1 MIRLLLPSLVCLFSL
16 VVNHAFASPIPAEKL
31 FLEQHVAL
39 PSISPDGKYVSF
51 ITRIDDT
58 DYLALQDTRT
68 LALQGIVIIEENQ
81 KLLNYNWLDANT
93 ILLSVKRGSRTRLV
107 IAYRDTSS
115 KEPKWD
121 NLMLKYDGY
130 LVGSL
135 EEDPENVLLAIHSQ
149 QENVN
154 LELYRLPID
163 DLKIGKVFTKY
174 LVEDP
179 ELGFRFYAYD
189 EELKRLIIMR
199 LDFPNEAIN
208 LETRSLKNNQI
219 LATYK
224 IYGADMEFMP
234 IGFLSESKMAV
245 LSNKDSDT
253 RSLYEF
259 DLVTNK
265 FGKLLYKHDKYDLV
279 DASVSSVSGKVLSVN
294 YFDHGRLTTEYF
306 SAREKNLNALLKSEF
321 GDKQFTVA
329 ANNPNTNHKVLFA
342 FASNDSG
349 SYYLFDDTSDS
360 MTKLLP
366 LYPDLEN
373 TELAQNSNFKVKSSD
388 GTEIEAY
395 LTLPLHNNN
404 HTLLVMPHGGP
415 IGIREYDSFN
425 PLAQYFASRGFSVLR
440 INFRGSSGF
449 GSEFEKAG
457 VGQFGQLIE
466 QDISDVVEQVRAQYT
481 FKNLCAMGSSYGG
494 YSSMMLAIKHPDL
507 YSCVVG
513 SFGIYDLPLL
523 FNSSNID
530 SIDEIRQS
538 IENVVGKESDSLY
551 EVSPVYYAQEVKA
564 PVLLFAGLNDD
575 VAPAEHTRRME
586 YVLNK
591 HDSNVQAIYYKK
603 TGHGHNSW
611 LGDWHQLAL
620 TYQFLVDSL
629 GLPKLQKSDIKAQD
643 LAEIQRE
650 FLRVASFYASG
661 KSIVRNQE
669 LAFKFFQLGSDLDDA
684 EATYRLA
691 RYYEVGSIVDKNID
705 KALDIYR
712 AASALG
718 SEHAAYKLADVNY
731 KGEWVTRDLEKALS
745 FYELAKQRE
754 YNSAAGIKIARAYC
768 LGEGVSVDIP
778 KCLSILNIEE
788 LRKDKNNKNE
798 VNDYSYATLRRVL
811 AQIFMSEKL
820 SSDVRRELIAQTR
833 AWYDIQSVS
842 SEVEIDDYGV
852 VSKGRYKNKYDGE
865 QQISLSEN
873 ERFGVRLDVDIDANP
888 DKKLPRGIY
897 IINWQIE
904 HTDGKKTFLE
914 NTLIWGNKKR
924 NWETHLY
931 NRDMP
936 KDADTVTLQIKDLN
950 NNILVQQPFTIIE

>member
-1 MIRLLLPSLVCLFSL
+1 MIRLLLISVAFIFTL
-16 VVNHAFASPIPAEKL
+16 NHSIASPIPAEKL
-31 FLEQHVAL
+31 FLEQNVGL
-39 PSISPDGKYVSF
+39 PSISPDGKYVSL
-51 ITRIDDT
+51 ITRIDET

-68 LALQGIVIIEENQ
+68 MALQGIVIIEKNQ
-81 KLLNYNWLDANT
+81 KLLNYNWLDENT
-93 ILLSVKRGSRTRLV
+93 LLLNVKRGHRNRLV

-130 LVGSL
+130 LVGVL
-135 EEDPENVLLAIHSQ
+135 EEDPDKVLLAINSQ
-149 QENVN
+149 QKNVN
-154 LELYRLPID
+154 LELYRLPIA

-174 LVEDP
+174 QVSDP

-189 EELKRLIIMR
+189 EALKRLIIMR
-199 LDFPNEAIN
+199 LDIENETIN
-208 LETRSLKNNQI
+208 LETRSLESNQT
-219 LATYK
+219 LAMFK
-224 IYGADMEFMP
+224 INGDDLEFIP
-234 IGFLSESKMAV
+234 VGFISESKLAV
-245 LSNKDSDT
+245 LSNKDTDT
-253 RSLYEF
+253 RSLYEY
-259 DLVTNK
+259 DLVTNE
-265 FGKLLYKHDKYDLV
+265 FGPLLYKHDKYDLV

-306 SAREKNLNALLKSEF
+306 SSQEKKLNSLLKREF
-321 GDKQFTVA
+321 GDKQFSVA
-329 ANNPNTNHKVLFA
+329 ADNPSTGQKVLLA
-342 FASNDSG
+342 FASNDPG
-349 SYYLFDDTSDS
+349 SYYLFDNTSES

-366 LYPDLEN
+366 LYPGLEN
-373 TELAQNSNFKVKSSD
+373 TELARNGNFKVKSSD
-388 GTEIEAY
+388 GAEIEAY
-395 LTLPLHNNN
+395 LTLPPHNDN

-415 IGIREYDSFN
+415 IGVREYDSFN
-425 PLAQYFASRGFSVLR
+425 PITQYFASRGFSVLR

-481 FKNLCAMGSSYGG
+481 FKNMCAIGSSYGG

-507 YSCVVG
+507 YSCIVG

-551 EVSPVYYAQEVKA
+551 EVSPVYYAQQVKA
-564 PVLLFAGLNDD
+564 PVLLFAGLKDD

-591 HDSNVQAIYYKK
+591 HDRNVQALYYKEAE
-603 TGHGHNSW
+603 HGHSSW
-611 LGDWHQLAL
+611 LGDWHQVAL

-629 GLPKLQKSDIKAQD
+629 GLPKLQKTDIRAQD
-643 LAEIQRE
+643 LAEIRRE

-661 KSIVRNQE
+661 KSIERNQE

-684 EATYRLA
+684 EATFRLA
-691 RYYEVGSIVDKNID
+691 RYYEIGAIVDKNID
-705 KALDIYR
+705 KALEIYR
-712 AASALG
+712 AASELG
-718 SEHAAYKLADVNY
+718 SKDAAYKLADVNY
-731 KGEWVTRDLEKALS
+731 QGEWVTRDLPKALN
-745 FYELAKQRE
+745 FYEQAKQRE
-754 YNSAAGIKIARAYC
+754 YNSASGIKIARAYC

-798 VNDYSYATLRRVL
+798 VTDYSYATLRRVL

-820 SSDVRRELIAQTR
+820 SSEVRRKLIAQTR
-833 AWYDIQSVS
+833 EWYDIQSVS
-842 SEVEIDDYGV
+842 SEVEIDYYGV

-865 QQISLSEN
+865 QEISLSEN
-873 ERFGVRLDVDIDANP
+873 EKFGVKFDVDIDANP

-904 HTDGKKTFLE
+904 HTDGKKTFLR

-931 NRDMP
+931 NRDIP
-936 KDADTVTLQIKDLN
+936 KDADIVTLQIKDLN
-950 NNILVQQPFTIIE
+950 NNILVQQPFTILQ